1 MHTYRHIHAYI
12 VYNMLVYSTYHIGMY
27 SIYHVYYILYIL
39 EDSGIVVKNL
49 PANAG
54 GARDMGFTHG

>member
-1 MHTYRHIHAYI
+1 
-12 VYNMLVYSTYHIGMY
+12 MLVYGTYHIGMY